1 MSNTFPDGLSYLKR
15 YPLLRQE
22 EEIELGQRVR
32 AMIDHV
38 GPMSQDILQQGTAAK
53 RRMIEGNLRL
63 VVHLAKK
70 YLGRGLELEDLISEG
85 ILGLNRAVEKFEPAR
100 GYRFST
106 YSCWWIRQAITRALA
121 NQSQAIRIPI
131 HVIDKLNKVKK
142 WQRLFLSEHGRQPS
156 QLELESFLLTNLNLK
171 FAEFQTLILLTQR
184 SPSLDSALGKDGDSD
199 FSLGSTISDRA
210 ENCALEVLEQRDQLQ
225 NIFDQANLTAREM
238 TVLRLHFSQSQSLQ
252 DIGQTHLG
260 GVTRERV
267 RQIKVK
273 ALQKCREALASQIP

>member
-1 MSNTFPDGLSYLKR
+1 MNNTCSDRLSYLKR
-15 YPLLRQE
+15 YPLLKPE
-22 EEIELGQRVR
+22 EEIEMGQRVR
-32 AMIDHV
+32 AMIDYV
-38 GPMSQDILQQGTAAK
+38 GPVPQDILHQGVAAK

-70 YLGRGLELEDLISEG
+70 YLGRGLDLDDLISEG

-106 YSCWWIRQAITRALA
+106 YSCWWIRQAMNRALA
-121 NQSQAIRIPI
+121 NQSKAIRVPI
-131 HVIDKLNKVKK
+131 HVIDKLNQVKK
-142 WQRLFLSEHGRQPS
+142 WQRLFLNEHGRQPS
-156 QLELESFLLTNLNLK
+156 QSELESFLLAKLNLK
-171 FAEFQTLILLTQR
+171 FAEFQTLVLLTQR
-184 SPSLDSALGKDGDSD
+184 SPSLDSALGKDDDSD

-210 ENCALEVLEQRDQLQ
+210 EDCVLEVLEQRDQLQ
-225 NIFDQANLTAREM
+225 IIFDQANLTAREL
-238 TVLRLHFSQSQSLQ
+238 TVLRLHFSQSRSLQ

-273 ALQKCREALASQIP
+273 ALQKCREAWASQIL